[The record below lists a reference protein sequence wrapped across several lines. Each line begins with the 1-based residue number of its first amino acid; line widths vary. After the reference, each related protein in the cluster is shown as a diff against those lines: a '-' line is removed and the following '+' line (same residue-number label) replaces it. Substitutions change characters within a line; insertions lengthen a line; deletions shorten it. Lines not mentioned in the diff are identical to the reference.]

1 MCGIFGLITA
11 GTADYPK
18 GFPSGAI
25 KKLAL
30 LSSRRGKDS
39 SGLVVHQHCKDHIN
53 LVKGDIPIADLLN
66 NAVVKKSLN
75 RHHGF
80 KNGLTAFGHARLVT
94 SGTQLIHDNN
104 QPIVKD
110 NVILV
115 HNGIIVNA
123 DKLWENTPGITRSF
137 QIDSEVIAS
146 LIKKELIDN
155 NDIIDACAKAFSFLE
170 GTYSVA
176 VMFDDLDQFILATNN
191 GSLYY
196 YSNNKDLIF
205 FASEEYIIK
214 ELLTDKLFRNRGG
227 GEKISQLKAGAGL
240 VIDRS
245 NLSTVKFDIF
255 KNHNPKKL
263 PPKLTNKLRLDSTF
277 VDNNR
282 YKSQVV
288 IDPSNYFLDSNGKAL
303 RSMMEN
309 NVTSIDKLKR
319 CSKCVLPE
327 TFPFIEFDHEGVCNY
342 CNNYVVKD
350 RKKRQTEFKN
360 IISRYSVSNGKQ
372 DCIVPFSGGRDSSY
386 SIHYLVT
393 ELGMNPIAYT
403 YDWGMVTDLAR
414 RNIARICG
422 KLGIEHIIV
431 AADIWKKRKYIR
443 NNIIAWLKKPELGMV
458 PLFMSGD
465 KSFFYYLNRLQQ
477 QTGILLNIWG
487 ENYLEK
493 TDFKTGFAGIPPEFN
508 KKRIYSMSILN
519 SIQFLEYMA
528 KSAIKNPAYIN
539 SSLMDN
545 IKGQFSRSL
554 MKKTAYYNFYD
565 FYEWEESLVVDTIV
579 KEYDWEFAIDT
590 KSSWRIGDGTSA
602 FYNYIY
608 YTVAGFSE
616 FDTFRSNQVREGQI
630 TRDYAINVLP
640 TENIARYETLR
651 WYLEIIGLD
660 FETVIKRI
668 NEIPKHYNY
677 E

>member
-1 MCGIFGLITA
+1 MCGIFGIITT
-11 GTADYPK
+11 GTSEYPE
-18 GFPSGAI
+18 GFYSSAI
-25 KKLAL
+25 KKLAI
-30 LSSRRGKDS
+30 LSSSRGKDS
-39 SGLVVHQHCKDHIN
+39 SGIVVHPHDKEHIK
-53 LVKGDIPIADLLN
+53 LVKGDIPVTDLLN
-66 NAVVKKSLN
+66 NAVVKKTLN
-75 RHHGF
+75 CHQDS
-80 KNGLTAFGHARLVT
+80 KNGITAFGHARLVT
-94 SGTQLIHDNN
+94 NGTQLVHDNN

-110 NVILV
+110 NIILV

-123 DKLWENTPGITRSF
+123 DKLWENTPDIKRNF
-137 QIDSEVIAS
+137 QIDSEVIAA
-146 LIKKELIDN
+146 LLKKELDGK
-155 NDIIDACAKAFSFLE
+155 NDLVHACLKTFSCLQ
-170 GTYSVA
+170 GTYSTA
-176 VMFDDLDQFILATNN
+176 MMSDNSDKFILATNN

-196 YSNNKDLIF
+196 YRNNDLLL
-205 FASEEYIIK
+205 FASEQYILR
-214 ELLTDKLFRNRGG
+214 ELLNSKLFRNSSKEKNIIHLEA
-227 GEKISQLKAGAGL
+227 GEGI
-240 VIDRS
+240 VINRSDLSMIKFGNKNNFNTS
-245 NLSTVKFDIF
+245 NLPSKII
-255 KNHNPKKL
+255 KKL
-263 PPKLTNKLRLDSTF
+263 RIDSTF
-277 VDNNR
+277 IDNSRFKN
-282 YKSQVV
+282 QVV
-288 IDPSNYFLDSNGKAL
+288 IDPANYIIDSDGKAL
-303 RSMMEN
+303 RSMLDN
-309 NVTSIDKLKR
+309 NISSIEGLKR

-327 TFPFIEFDHEGVCNY
+327 TFPFIEFDDKGVCNY
-342 CNNYVVKD
+342 CNNYAVKD

-360 IISRYSVSNGKQ
+360 IISKYSISNGKQ

-640 TENIARYETLR
+640 TENIVRYETLR